1 MLAAV
6 LSPESASNLPARVAD
21 NEGRAFTVR
30 ALAPDDRARL
40 DAFYE
45 SFEPARAAQGL
56 PPQGE
61 ARIRRWLDRI
71 LGSGLHLMVERSE
84 AVVGHAMLIATDDP
98 RVSEYAIFLHQSVR
112 GHGLGTEINR
122 LAIAL
127 ARMQG
132 VGRLWLS
139 VEPENRAAV
148 RSYEKAGWR
157 YAPASLY
164 SPELEMELVL

>member
-6 LSPESASNLPARVAD
+6 LHPDLAPTLPALLAD
-21 NEGRAFTVR
+21 KQGRAFLVR
-30 ALAPDDRARL
+30 ALGPDDRARL
-40 DAFYE
+40 DAFYLD
-45 SFEPARAAQGL
+45 FEPARAAQGL

-61 ARIRRWLDRI
+61 ARVRRWLDRI
-71 LGSGLHLMVERSE
+71 LSSGRHVVVERE
-84 AVVGHAMLIATDDP
+84 ERLMGHAMLIPTEDAQ
-98 RVSEYAIFLHQSVR
+98 VSEYAIFLHQAVR

-127 ARMQG
+127 ARLHG
-132 VGRLWLS
+132 TGRLWLS

-157 YAPASLY
+157 YVPASLY
-164 SPELEMELVL
+164 SSELEMELVL